1 METTGGEFT
10 AANPQKGHLVH
21 SVCTRGKDYRQK
33 GHFRCRQSRKTLIYA
48 VCMDWRLDIKEFAV
62 VFFDRKNKKEAP
74 SGGLP
79 QIGWL

>member
-62 VFFDRKNKKEAP
+62 VFSTAKKKEAP

>member
-1 METTGGEFT
+1 
-10 AANPQKGHLVH
+10 
-21 SVCTRGKDYRQK
+21 
-33 GHFRCRQSRKTLIYA
+33 
-48 VCMDWRLDIKEFAV
+48 MDWRLDIKEFAV